1 MIFSM
6 ADEPVTMSLLD
17 HISELRRRLLIS
29 LAALAVTS
37 LASFSLA
44 GRIVEALAMP
54 IGGLDKLQAIEV
66 TETIGVFMR
75 VSLLSGIILAMP
87 ILLYEGLAFILPGLT
102 PGEKRWVLAAIP
114 TASLLFVAGAAF
126 SYFIMLPPSIDFLIS
141 FMNVTTVPRLSDYMK
156 FVTNLIF
163 WIGISFQ
170 LPLIAFLLAKVKL
183 INAEMLGRHW
193 RIAVIIISILAAV
206 ISPTVDPINM
216 GLLMLPLLILYLL
229 SVLLAA
235 IANPKPREKKLKK
248 RYLR

>member
-1 MIFSM
+1 M

-54 IGGLDKLQAIEV
+54 IGGLDRLQAIEV

-87 ILLYEGLAFILPGLT
+87 ILLYEALAFILPGLT

-114 TASLLFVAGAAF
+114 TATLLFVAGAAF

-141 FMNVTTVPRLSDYMK
+141 FMDVATVPRLSDYMK

-163 WIGISFQ
+163 WIGLSFQ
-170 LPLIAFLLAKVKL
+170 LPLLAFLLAKVKL
-183 INAEMLGRHW
+183 INARMLGRHW
-193 RIAVIIISILAAV
+193 RIAVIVISILAAV

-235 IANPKPREKKLKK
+235 IANPKPRGKNLKN
-248 RYLR
+248 

>member
-1 MIFSM
+1 M
-6 ADEPVTMSLLD
+6 ADEPATMSLLD

-87 ILLYEGLAFILPGLT
+87 ILLYEALAFILPGLT

-114 TASLLFVAGAAF
+114 TASLLFAAGAAF

-141 FMNVTTVPRLSDYMK
+141 FMDVVTVPRLSDYMK

-183 INAEMLGRHW
+183 INAGMLGRHW

-235 IANPKPREKKLKK
+235 IANPKPRGKDLKK
-248 RYLR
+248 

>member
-1 MIFSM
+1 MT
-6 ADEPVTMSLLD
+6 DEPVITSIWD
-17 HISELRRRLLIS
+17 HFSELRRRLLIS

-87 ILLYEGLAFILPGLT
+87 ILLYEALAFILPGLT

-141 FMNVTTVPRLSDYMK
+141 FMDVATVPRLSDYMK

-183 INAEMLGRHW
+183 INAGMLGRYW

-216 GLLMLPLLILYLL
+216 ALLMLPLFILYLL

-235 IANPKPREKKLKK
+235 IANPKPREKNLKK
-248 RYLR
+248 

>member
-1 MIFSM
+1 M
-6 ADEPVTMSLLD
+6 ADEPATMSLLD

-29 LAALAVTS
+29 LVALAVTS

-44 GRIVEALAMP
+44 GRIVEALAKP

-87 ILLYEGLAFILPGLT
+87 ILLYEALAFILPGLT

-141 FMNVTTVPRLSDYMK
+141 FMDVATVPRLSDYMK

-183 INAEMLGRHW
+183 INAGMLGRHW
-193 RIAVIIISILAAV
+193 RIAVIVISILAAV

-216 GLLMLPLLILYLL
+216 ALLMLPLLILYLL

-235 IANPKPREKKLKK
+235 IANPKPRGKDLKK
-248 RYLR
+248 